1 MASGTVGNGGA
12 RQMREPKSR
21 MMAVQGGRALPSRRM
36 QNEREGEKAR
46 STAIAEVGVVS
57 GGTAIASGVVLND

>member
-1 MASGTVGNGGA
+1 
-12 RQMREPKSR
+12 MRELKSR
-21 MMAVQGGRALPSRRM
+21 MMAVQGGRTLPSRRM

-57 GGTAIASGVVLND
+57 GGTAIASGVVLSD